1 MIEWKEIKLK
11 YEQNKVSG
19 NNLRKNTKI
28 PYWKRKRIKSDVKKQ
43 KATSL
48 NTNDNKSVDTDSGK
62 RINHKVNSQKGFI
75 KDRRS
80 HVRIKEICPVC
91 EKQIRYIASCMS
103 MKFDGEDK
111 PIHFDCAM
119 DKLRSDNGLFQNESL
134 VYGGVGKF
142 FVVDKSLRGNNLAF
156 KIIKEI
162 DFENLESH
170 PSWRKKLFQDMNKGF
185 KFY

>member
-1 MIEWKEIKLK
+1 MK
-11 YEQNKVSG
+11 YDQNKVSG
-19 NNLRKNTKI
+19 NDLRKNTKI

-43 KATSL
+43 KAASL
-48 NTNDNKSVDTDSGK
+48 NTNDNKSVDTESGK
-62 RINHKVNSQKGFI
+62 NINHKVNSQKGFI

-103 MKFDGEDK
+103 MKVDGEDK

-142 FVVDKSLRGNNLAF
+142 FVVDKSVRGNNLAF
-156 KIIKEI
+156 KILKEI

-170 PSWRKKLFQDMNKGF
+170 PSWRKKLFQNMNKGF